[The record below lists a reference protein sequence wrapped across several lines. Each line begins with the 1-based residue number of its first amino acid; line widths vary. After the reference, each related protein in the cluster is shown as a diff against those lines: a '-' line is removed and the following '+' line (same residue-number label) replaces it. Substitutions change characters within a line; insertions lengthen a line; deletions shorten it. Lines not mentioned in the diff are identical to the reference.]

1 MKWLELSKILSDF
14 YSYKKVDQHFENDEK
29 YLSVAFKEIEK
40 IWMQNYNAITTI
52 NYVMLSEAPLWGERK
67 SYIYNP
73 IIKNTQFFYRSDLG
87 FCLKEKIK
95 DKIEFIN
102 KLNAIGF
109 IILDISPF
117 PLNEKDTTIN
127 YRAISKHDY
136 KCLLNETLPFFLA
149 EKFSLLLKKRSK
161 NIKIFFRYGRVKKAF
176 NNLLGKII
184 LEKGLIN
191 SVNELFDISQRGG
204 GIDRNKLDS
213 IINGT
218 VNNG

>member
-1 MKWLELSKILSDF
+1 AF
-14 YSYKKVDQHFENDEK
+14 TYPYDEK

-40 IWMQNYNAITTI
+40 IWMQNYNEITKI

-67 SYIYNP
+67 NYIYNP
-73 IIKNTQFFYRSDLG
+73 IIKNTQFFYRSDLE
-87 FCLKEKIK
+87 FCLKETIK
-95 DKIEFIN
+95 DKVEFIN

-136 KCLLNETLPFFLA
+136 KSLLKDTLPFFLA
-149 EKFSLLLKKRSK
+149 EKFSLIQKKRSE
-161 NIKIFFRYGRVKKAF
+161 NLKIFFRYGRVKNTF
-176 NNLLGKII
+176 NNLLGEII
-184 LEKGLIN
+184 LNKRLTN
-191 SVNELFDISQRGG
+191 SVNEIFDISQRGG
-204 GIDRNKLDS
+204 GVDRNKLNS

-218 VNNG
+218 ING